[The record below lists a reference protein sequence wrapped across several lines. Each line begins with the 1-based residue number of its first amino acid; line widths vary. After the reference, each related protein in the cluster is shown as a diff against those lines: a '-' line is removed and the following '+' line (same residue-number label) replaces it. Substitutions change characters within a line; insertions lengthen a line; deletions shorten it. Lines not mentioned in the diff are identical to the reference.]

1 MDFWNEQRVKEA
13 LPEAKLY
20 NFPPNWSANGL
31 VIWHEDVPQRAIV
44 LARRKGEDK
53 GITTPYLKKILDKT
67 AAIICT
73 DSTEY
78 FQYNKPIIEIKTN
91 TNLAITDCARY
102 IRKCFNG
109 KVCAVTG
116 SSGKT
121 TTTQILYNILSANH
135 KVSANLNKANTTW
148 GISWNMCCFDIDA
161 DYWVIETSL
170 GGGMARN
177 AAITKPNYAIITN
190 IAPVH
195 LAKDMTFEDIAHTKS
210 KIFNNMQE
218 GDTAIIYREAAYF
231 DILKNAAEYKKLKI
245 ITFGES
251 EDCTIRISAGDENK
265 FFINGCEYT
274 IDSAPLAK
282 HILLDMAAAIAI
294 ASEENIPIEE
304 VLNTLK
310 SFTLI
315 EGRGA
320 ADSINLGEKQLTLID
335 ESYNANPLSMKA
347 AIEGFGK
354 LYADKNKILILGD
367 MAQCGPDSPLYHRDI
382 SKSVREITPKK
393 VILCGNDI
401 KNLYEEIRDEFNCM
415 YFQSVDDLNQ
425 NILELLEDNDYIM
438 IKSSHSS
445 ELYKTVEVIKK
456 AGS

>member
-1 MDFWNEQRVKEA
+1 MDFWNEEKIKKA

-31 VIWHEDVPQRAIV
+31 VIWHENIPERSIV

-53 GITTPYLKKILDKT
+53 GVTTNYLAKILDKT
-67 AAIICT
+67 AAILCT
-73 DSTEY
+73 DSTE
-78 FQYNKPIIEIKTN
+78 FFKYNKPIIEIKTGSN
-91 TNLAITDCARY
+91 FAITDCARY
-102 IRKCFNG
+102 IRKSFSG

-121 TTTQILYNILSANH
+121 TTTQLLYNILSDKH

-148 GISWNMCCFDIDA
+148 GIAWNMTCFDIDA
-161 DYWVIETSL
+161 DYWVVETSL

-195 LAKDMTFEDIAHTKS
+195 LAQGMTLEDIAETKS

-218 GDTAIIYREAAYF
+218 GDCAIIFKEAAYF
-231 DILKNAAEYKKLKI
+231 DILKNAAEYKNLKI

-251 EDCTIRISAGDENK
+251 NDCNIRINSSNENE
-265 FFINGCEYT
+265 FIINGKTYKLDT
-274 IDSAPLAK
+274 QPIAK
-282 HILLDMAAAIAI
+282 HILLDMAAALAIAI
-294 ASEENIPIEE
+294 EENIPIEDA
-304 VLNTLK
+304 LNTLK
-310 SFTLI
+310 NFSLI

-320 ADSINLGEKQLTLID
+320 SETLKLGEKCITLID

-354 LYADKNKILILGD
+354 LYNDKNKILILGD
-367 MAQCGPDSPLYHRDI
+367 MAQCGPNSPRYHKEI
-382 SKSVREITPKK
+382 STPVREIQPKK

-401 KNLYEEIRDEFNCM
+401 KNLYDEIKEEFNTI
-415 YFQSVDDLNQ
+415 YFQTVDELNQ
-425 NILELLEDNDYIM
+425 NITDLLDDNDYIM
-438 IKSSHSS
+438 VKSSHSS

-456 AGS
+456 AGC